1 MKRCK
6 YKQQLTLAIVA
17 ILALCRLEAQ
27 TNVNMAANGP
37 SGVDPFSLAPPG
49 NCFFNFY
56 DSGGPASGYHNNA
69 NASITFAPSNAAT
82 HRIQVAFNVFSLEPG
97 HDALYIFNSASVG
110 TNQIPGPQGA
120 TVTGFPGGNW
130 QNINPGIIT
139 ANTGLAN
146 VGTNN
151 EEALTFQFRSDATFN
166 FPGWSAI
173 VRQIL
178 KSPCNMTAPAP
189 LTANIAQGGLNCFTN
204 VITPLPVYD
213 PVGSNAGYELRY
225 RINGGT
231 HTIVTDLLNT
241 TIAVPVGA
249 NIITWELTDPCGGAV
264 ITAANQIITVND
276 NSKPAIVCP
285 SNISVNLSSGECSDI
300 VNYNV
305 LCSDNCPLGTLGI
318 VNHPIDF
325 TTGNAG
331 IMFNLKNLSTH
342 TITITQFGP
351 SLDAGTWPMEVYF
364 THTVSSWQ
372 GVDKTPGA
380 WTQAG
385 SINVTSTG
393 SALAT
398 PIPGFEIMLAPG
410 QSRGIYLTS
419 ASGSPLNCTEVLR
432 SIDDGALQVSANP
445 GAGKQHPFAQT
456 DLNRAFNGYVRY
468 TTSANLAPVQISG
481 IPTGGKFPIGTTV
494 NTFKCTDPSG
504 NSASCSFSVNVSEF
518 ATPGFSLTCF
528 SQITVSLGDNCQEK
542 IGADKLL
549 IGGAYR
555 CYDHYTVEIDRIS
568 PYGNGPWEP
577 NIINASDIGKT
588 LKVRVTEPVS
598 LTKCLSD
605 VTIVDATPP
614 DLNCPT
620 QAVTIPCNFPTS
632 PEYVNTTMLPARFSA
647 KNLPVGGQMLVDFQ
661 TVELIIPVQ
670 AMSGSL
676 VNDIDFRT
684 KINGDVF
691 NNNLR
696 IQIISPS
703 GTAINLWEQQGGCP
717 GNSIYTRFDDEGSN
731 NLTCNTFSS
740 DTRIQIPFSFGQLSA
755 FDGALAAGDWKIRI
769 SDLNGNN
776 DTSIIKL
783 AELYVQMTE
792 PLNTGFPNNLP
803 IGAVTVLG
811 NNTYSAPVGL
821 IDDCSAT
828 TLTYFDQSTTQN
840 CTSQFSSIIS
850 RRWTATD
857 QAGISSTCYQT
868 INLLRAT
875 YADVTA
881 PPNYDGID
889 KPVFECS
896 NAYPAPDWIAAQGL
910 QGSPYLFGGADDCH
924 MSFLYVDQLIP
935 VCNGAFHVTRNW
947 SVLDPCAG
955 PLTLMFVQSIF
966 MEDQE
971 APTYK
976 DLPVSLV
983 RTTDPL
989 SNCATFKLPP
999 IKVSD
1004 NCSKIT
1010 EVYAIVLTI
1019 DPFSGDTTAFIPV
1032 SSQISLPPNYP
1043 PGSLELLA
1051 TFGNMPCIPLGEHTV
1066 VYFAVDDCGNKGIG
1080 KYTLTIA
1087 DFAPPTASCDQTTVV
1102 AIGIDDPNDCYVA
1115 NPGAYS
1121 FAGTT
1126 WVDAESFDNGSYDVN
1141 GPVKFTVRRKA
1152 PYSACIMAL
1161 DHNPCSGNAGGQ
1173 SEYELATAEA
1183 DSIKFYCCEVG
1194 TTQKVILRVYK
1205 LKDDGSLATYPNGN
1219 LIFNECIVDVNVQDL
1234 LPPVIEAPPNLTVN
1248 CEVFDPNLAS
1258 YGNAIAFDNCC
1269 LDTSKVYLGKKGIV
1283 HSFDYTEFDTICSR
1297 GTIIRTF
1304 TAYDCKGA
1312 SNVATQS
1319 IVVIYKQDYMV
1330 KFPDDKIIMVC
1341 DGTGI
1346 YGEPVIFGENCELL
1360 AVSFVDQLYTVVP
1373 DACYKIERNWK
1384 IINWCTY
1391 NPQGSCI
1398 NVPNP
1403 NPNANS
1409 NHSSNLPGPV
1419 VSPPGTGA
1427 PWNATVEKVYPTDLV
1442 ATDYSIFWSASAN
1455 CYTYKQIIKIIDG
1468 QAPII
1473 TCPATNFDICDITN
1487 NNLQLW
1493 NDSGWFDQGN
1503 QSHNLCEG
1511 AVDLSISATDLCSGS
1526 NLSIRY
1532 LLFLDLDGDGIQES
1546 VVSSPNP
1553 PSPGSIQYN
1562 NFNTP
1567 NYSGGTTIA
1576 FDQRPE
1582 LLINK
1587 YQFAM
1592 QVSQTGTQMSATVKW
1607 NTQAIQD
1614 EFFSPQLPL
1623 GTHKIKWII
1632 NDGCG
1637 NVSECSYN
1645 FTIRD
1650 CAPPTILCTSPIS
1663 VNIGLTGTVS
1673 VFSKDFLLDVEDNC
1687 TLDNHLTLSVRVAG
1701 TGSGF
1706 PLNADLSPVE
1716 TISFSCNE
1724 LGIQPVELWAKDL
1737 AGNADFCQ
1745 TYVIIQDTPG
1755 NCNADM
1761 ITVSGA
1767 LKTAADDGLED
1778 GILVLAGQNPA
1789 GATFSFA
1796 GLSDQ
1801 TGAYIFHKSVPLS
1814 ASYTITPSKDDNP
1827 LNGVTSYDLV
1837 LMNKHLLGLE
1847 PLGSPYK
1854 MIAADANLS
1863 NSITS
1868 FDIVE
1873 FRKLILGIYTELPVN
1888 TSWRFVEKA
1897 FNFSD
1902 PNNPFNA
1909 PFPEFKSV
1917 ASVQSDAFNDNFVAI
1932 KVGDLN
1938 NTAMANLLMV
1948 SESRSTEALLFDA
1961 EDRMVKTGETFEV
1974 KFKAAELVSACQ
1986 FTLNYTGLQLIDILP
2001 GEGLSMDNFA
2011 DFAEEHALTSSWSGD
2026 VEAEFT
2032 LKFKALHNGTLSK
2045 MLALSSRITKSEA
2058 YRSAGDRLG
2067 VDVLSLGLRFNG
2079 PGGSVL
2085 SGVGF
2090 ELFQNQP
2097 NPFVSR
2103 TKIGFHLP
2111 SPAEAQ
2117 SAQASLTTVTLTV
2130 YDQSGRKVYAQKGD
2144 FPQGYNSFML
2154 DKAIINQSGLLYYT
2168 VETSTNIATRK
2179 MMLQE

>member
-1 MKRCK
+1 MKRLK

-17 ILALCRLEAQ
+17 ILALCRLQAQ
-27 TNVNMAANGP
+27 TNINMATNGP
-37 SGVDPFSLAPPG
+37 TGAVPFSLAPPG

-69 NASITFAPSNAAT
+69 NASITFVPSNAAS
-82 HRIQVAFNVFSLEPG
+82 HRIQVAFSAFSLEPG

-110 TNQIPGPQGA
+110 TNQVPGPQGP

-146 VGTNN
+146 VGTNV

-173 VRQIL
+173 VRQIS
-178 KSPCNMTAPAP
+178 KSPVNMTAPAP
-189 LTANIAQGGLNCFTN
+189 LTANIAQGGLNCFANAT
-204 VITPLPVYD
+204 TPLPTFD
-213 PVGSNAGYELRY
+213 PVGSNVGYELRY

-231 HTIVTDLLNT
+231 HTIVTDTLTT
-241 TIAVPVGA
+241 TIATPVGI
-249 NIITWELTDPCGGAV
+249 NIITWELTDPCSGTV
-264 ITAANQIITVND
+264 ITTANQMITVND
-276 NSKPAIVCP
+276 NSQPAIVCP
-285 SNISVNLSSGECSDI
+285 GNISINLSSGECSDI

-305 LCSDNCPLGTLGI
+305 LCSDNCPLGMLGI

-331 IMFNLKNLSTH
+331 IMFNLKNLSAN
-342 TITITQFGP
+342 TIIITQFGP
-351 SLDAGTWPMEVYF
+351 SLDAGTWPMEVFF

-393 SALAT
+393 PALST

-419 ASGSPLNCTEVLR
+419 ASGSPLNCTDVLR
-432 SIDDGALQVSANP
+432 SIGDGVLQVSSTP
-445 GAGKQHPFAQT
+445 GAGKQYPFAQT
-456 DLNRAFNGYVRY
+456 DFNRAFNGYVRY
-468 TTSANLAPVQISG
+468 TTTANLAPVQTSG
-481 IPTGGKFPIGTTV
+481 IPTGGQFPIGTTV
-494 NTFKCTDPSG
+494 NKFKCTDPSG
-504 NSASCSFSVNVSEF
+504 NSATCSFSVNISEF
-518 ATPGFSLTCF
+518 VPPGSSLTCF
-528 SQITVSLGDNCQEK
+528 SQITVSLGDNCQEE
-542 IGADKLL
+542 IGADKVL
-549 IGGAYR
+549 IGGTYR

-568 PYGNGPWEP
+568 PFGNGPWEP
-577 NIINASDIGKT
+577 NIIGAADIGKT
-588 LKVRVTEPVS
+588 LKIRVTEPVS
-598 LTKCLSD
+598 QNKCLSD
-605 VTIVDATPP
+605 VSIVDATPP

-620 QAVTIPCNFPTS
+620 YAVTIPCNFPTS
-632 PEYVNTTMLPARFSA
+632 PEYINNTTLSARFSA
-647 KNLPVGGQMLVDFQ
+647 KNLPVGGQKLLDFQ
-661 TVELIIPVQ
+661 TVELIIPVP
-670 AMSGSL
+670 AVPGSV

-684 KINGDVF
+684 EINGDVF
-691 NNNLR
+691 DNNLR
-696 IQIISPS
+696 IQMISPA
-703 GTAINLWEQQGGCP
+703 GTVINLWDKPGGCA
-717 GNSIYTRFDDEGSN
+717 GTSIFTRFDDEGSGN
-731 NLTCNTFSS
+731 PNCTTFST
-740 DTRIQIPFSFGQLSA
+740 DARTQIPFSFGQLSA
-755 FDGALAAGDWKIRI
+755 FDGSLATGDWKIRI
-769 SDLNGNN
+769 TDLNGNN

-783 AELYVQMTE
+783 AELYIQMTG
-792 PLNTGFPNNLP
+792 PLNTGFPNNLS
-803 IGAVTVLG
+803 IDTLTVLG
-811 NNTYSAPVGL
+811 NNAYTVPAGL

-828 TLTYFDQSTTQN
+828 TLTYFDQSTSQS
-840 CTSQFSSIIS
+840 CASQFSSIIS

-857 QAGISSTCYQT
+857 QAGISRTCYQT

-881 PPNYDGID
+881 PPSYNGTD

-896 NAYPAPDWIAAQGL
+896 NEYPAPDWIAAQGL
-910 QGSPYLFGGADDCH
+910 QGSPYLFGLPDDCH
-924 MSFLYVDQLIP
+924 MSFQYVDQLIP
-935 VCNGAFHVTRNW
+935 VCNGAFHVTRTW
-947 SVLDPCAG
+947 TVLDPCAG
-955 PLTLMFVQSIF
+955 PVTLTFLQSIF
-966 MEDQE
+966 KEDLE
-971 APTYK
+971 APTFK
-976 DLPVSLV
+976 DLPVNLV

-1004 NCSKIT
+1004 NCSKVT

-1032 SSQISLPPNYP
+1032 SSQISLPPGYP

-1051 TFGNMPCIPLGEHTV
+1051 TFGNMPCIPLGVHTV
-1066 VYFAVDDCGNKGIG
+1066 VYFAVDDCGNKRIG

-1102 AIGIDDPNDCYVA
+1102 AIGIDEPNDCYIA
-1115 NPGAYS
+1115 NAGAYS
-1121 FAGTT
+1121 FAGIT
-1126 WVDAESFDNGSYDVN
+1126 WVDAVSFDNGSYDVN

-1152 PYSACIMAL
+1152 PYSACIMGL

-1173 SEYELATAEA
+1173 SEYELAIAEA
-1183 DSIKFYCCEVG
+1183 NSIKFYCCEVG

-1219 LIFNECIVDVNVQDL
+1219 LIFNECIVDVNVQDKL
-1234 LPPVIEAPPNLTVN
+1234 SPVVEAPQNLTVN
-1248 CEVFDPNLAS
+1248 CEFFDPTLAS
-1258 YGNAIAFDNCC
+1258 YGNAIASDNCC

-1283 HSFDYTEFDTICSR
+1283 HSVDYTEFDTICNR

-1312 SNVATQS
+1312 SSVATQS
-1319 IVVIYKQDYMV
+1319 IVVTYTQDYMV
-1330 KFPDDKIIMVC
+1330 KFPDDKIITIC
-1341 DGTGI
+1341 NGTGI
-1346 YGEPVIFGENCELL
+1346 YDEPVIFGENCELL
-1360 AVSFVDQLYTVVP
+1360 GVTFTDQLFTVVP
-1373 DACYKIERNWK
+1373 DACYKIERTWK
-1384 IINWCTY
+1384 ISNWCTY

-1442 ATDYSIFWSASAN
+1442 ATDYSSFWSASAN
-1455 CYTYKQIIKIIDG
+1455 CYVYKQIIKIIDG

-1473 TCPATNFDICDITN
+1473 TCPVTDFDFCDITN

-1532 LLFLDLDGDGIQES
+1532 LLLLDLDGDGIQES
-1546 VVSSPNP
+1546 VVSSPTP
-1553 PSPGSIQYN
+1553 PPPGSIQYN
-1562 NFNTP
+1562 NINTP
-1567 NYSGGTTIA
+1567 NYAGGTTIT
-1576 FDQRPE
+1576 FDQRQE
-1582 LLINK
+1582 LLIDK

-1592 QVSQTGTQMSATVKW
+1592 QVSQNGTQLTATAKW
-1607 NTQAIQD
+1607 NTQANQD
-1614 EFFSPQLPL
+1614 VFFSPQLPL

-1637 NVSECSYN
+1637 NESECSYY

-1650 CAPPTILCTSPIS
+1650 CAPPTILCTGPIS
-1663 VNIGLTGTVS
+1663 VNIGVTGSVS
-1673 VFSKDFLLDVEDNC
+1673 VFSQDFLLDVEDNC
-1687 TLDNHLTLSVRVAG
+1687 TVDGQLKLSARITG

-1706 PLNADLSPVE
+1706 PQNANLSPIE
-1716 TISFSCNE
+1716 TITFTCNE
-1724 LGIQPVELWAKDL
+1724 LGIQPVELWVKDL
-1737 AGNADFCQ
+1737 AGNTGFCQ
-1745 TYVIIQDTPG
+1745 TSIFVQDNPG
-1755 NCNADM
+1755 NCNTNM
-1761 ITVSGA
+1761 ISVSGA
-1767 LKTAADDGLED
+1767 LKTETDYGLED
-1778 GILVLAGQNPA
+1778 GTLVLAGQNPA
-1789 GATFSFA
+1789 GATFSFTE
-1796 GLSDQ
+1796 LSDQ
-1801 TGAYIFHKSVPLS
+1801 SGAYEFYKSVPVS

-1827 LNGVTSYDLV
+1827 LNGLTTYDLL
-1837 LMNKHLLGLE
+1837 LMSKHILGLE

-1863 NSITS
+1863 NSVTT

-1888 TSWRFVEKA
+1888 SSWRFVEKA
-1897 FNFSD
+1897 FDFTN
-1902 PNNPFNA
+1902 PGNPFIT

-1917 ASVQSDAFNDNFVAI
+1917 ASVQNDALNNNFVAI
-1932 KVGDLN
+1932 KVGDVN
-1938 NTAMANLLMV
+1938 NSAEANSFMV
-1948 SESRSTEALLFDA
+1948 NEPRSTETLLFDA
-1961 EDRMVKTGETFEV
+1961 EDRIVKTGETFEV
-1974 KFKAAELVSACQ
+1974 KFKVAELVSAYQ
-1986 FTLNYTGLQLIDILP
+1986 FTLNYPGLQLIDIFP
-2001 GEGLSMDNFA
+2001 GEGLRLDNFA
-2011 DFAEEHALTSSWSGD
+2011 DFAEEHALTSSWNGD

-2058 YRSAGDRLG
+2058 YRSSGDRLG
-2067 VDVLSLGLRFNG
+2067 IDVLTLGLRFNG

-2097 NPFVSR
+2097 NPFVNR
-2103 TKIGFHLP
+2103 TKIGFYLP
-2111 SPAEAQ
+2111 
-2117 SAQASLTTVTLTV
+2117 QATTVTLTV
-2130 YDQSGRKVYAQKGD
+2130 YDQSGRKVYAQKGE
-2144 FPQGYNSFML
+2144 FQQGYNSFLL
-2154 DKAIINQSGLLYYT
+2154 DKAMVNKSGLLYYT

-2179 MMLQE
+2179 MMKGE